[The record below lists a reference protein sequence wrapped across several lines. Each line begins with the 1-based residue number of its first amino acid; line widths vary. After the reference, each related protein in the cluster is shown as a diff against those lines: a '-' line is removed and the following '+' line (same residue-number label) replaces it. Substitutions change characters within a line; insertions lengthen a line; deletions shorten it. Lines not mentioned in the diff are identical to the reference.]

1 MLARRPAAVR
11 TRPTGE
17 PGAYRPARTILRVRT
32 TSPANL
38 ALRKQLY
45 VTTIMQLMGGDR
57 PERNRLTSR
66 GYNQDPRA
74 ELPFCFGTVEQWL
87 T

>member
-1 MLARRPAAVR
+1 
-11 TRPTGE
+11 
-17 PGAYRPARTILRVRT
+17 
-32 TSPANL
+32 L